1 MLSKETISRY
11 NAARPNTNKSILCH
25 APFVNIN
32 FEQNGNMTACCFNR
46 KHVLGTYPESG
57 IMKAWTGKKAEE
69 LREYMVANDLSG
81 GCGGCEILIESGSYY
96 SSRSLS
102 FDYYAQPESSM
113 QKLRNTFL
121 PKSNPAKNFPAFPK
135 SIELEI
141 SNVCNLECEMCDG
154 YFSSTIR
161 KNREQKPPLENP
173 YDDKFVEQLAELIPH
188 LKEMKFLGGE
198 PFMIDIY
205 YKIWDKILE
214 INPGLR
220 VNITT
225 NGTVMNNRVRDLLQR
240 LNCGVTVSLDSLT
253 ADTYE
258 KIRVRA
264 KFNQVMTNVNE
275 MMDVLRAKGS
285 ALSIA
290 ICPMVSNWMELPD
303 LVEFA
308 NKNNLHT
315 FYNTVWHPEHMS
327 VRLQKPK
334 VIKKI
339 TETLSAHSFSPN
351 TDLHRL
357 NISRYNDVV
366 HTFSYWYQHSAE
378 LYGGRATFLDSR
390 YDDFIKHLPSG
401 GAERDIVLLVL
412 REHMDVMDIELDKDV
427 ALFVEKNLSPIYA
440 PDEPLKQSLLTLS
453 ANYSQQ
459 EYLLANNE
467 ALVALAKIGFSD
479 KIDLPGFSE
488 KINMINQKIK
498 SANNYEILMNRVIS
512 GHPVK
517 QVLSID
523 RRPVEELSTKMD

>member
-11 NAARPNTNKSILCH
+11 NSARPNTNKSILCH

-46 KHVLGTYPESG
+46 KHALGTYPEST
-57 IMKAWTGKKAEE
+57 IMEAWTGKKAEE
-69 LREYMVANDLSG
+69 LREYIIANDLGG
-81 GCGGCEILIESGSYY
+81 GCIGCEILIESGSYY

-102 FDYYAQPESSM
+102 FDYYAQPETSM
-113 QKLRNTFL
+113 QKLRKALL
-121 PKSNPAKNFPAFPK
+121 PKSNPAKNFPSFPK

-141 SNVCNLECEMCDG
+141 SNTCNLECEMCDG

-214 INPGLR
+214 LNPGLR

-253 ADTYE
+253 SDTYE

-264 KFNQVMTNVNE
+264 KFNQVMDNVNE
-275 MMDVLRAKGS
+275 MMSILKAKGS

-290 ICPMVSNWMELPD
+290 ICPMVLNWMELPD

-315 FYNTVWHPEHMS
+315 FYNTVWQPEHVS
-327 VRLQKPK
+327 VRSQRPK
-334 VIKKI
+334 EIKKI
-339 TETLSAHSFSPN
+339 VEALHAYRFSPS

-357 NISRYNDVV
+357 NISRFNDVIQ
-366 HTFSYWYQHSAE
+366 TFNYWYEHAADP
-378 LYGGRATFLDSR
+378 YGGGATFVHSR
-390 YDDFIKHLPSG
+390 YDDLIKYLPDT

-412 REHMDVMDIELDKDV
+412 REHMEVVDTQFVAEL
-427 ALFVEKNLSPIYA
+427 AAFVEKELNTRYDRNEL
-440 PDEPLKQSLLTLS
+440 LKQSLLKL
-453 ANYSQQ
+453 AGNYSQQ
-459 EYLLANNE
+459 AYLLANNA
-467 ALVALAKIGFSD
+467 ALIALAKIGFNGT
-479 KIDLPGFSE
+479 IDLVGFSN

-498 SANNYEILMNRVIS
+498 STENYEMLIS
-512 GHPVK
+512 RAIAGHPVK
-517 QVLSID
+517 QVLSIN